1 MNTYSTFAQQMLV
14 FIHLFAFAFA
24 IVMIV
29 GEDIK
34 ILISKKMDVGEL
46 HKLANRVTILLGV
59 LWVSGIAL
67 LAIKPGL
74 DLELILANSKLAA
87 KITVVSVLTIN
98 GMLLHLFV
106 FPSFRSPQKFKRI
119 LVIASL
125 LSVISTTS
133 WIYAG
138 LVGAARA
145 IAPIMTYQNYMNIY
159 LALLAFALFIGVTV
173 VYPMMKQLLKS
184 TSFNNQISTI
194 LLNTSSFSTYLRE
207 IRDTKPQPVNRGTEI
222 GREYIY

>member
-1 MNTYSTFAQQMLV
+1 MNTYSSFAQQILV

-29 GEDIK
+29 GEDFK
-34 ILISKKMDVGEL
+34 ILISKKMDVGKL

-106 FPSFRSPQKFKRI
+106 FPSFRSPEKFKRI

-159 LALLAFALFIGVTV
+159 LVLLAFALFVGVLV
-173 VYPMMKQLLKS
+173 VYPMMKLLLKS
-184 TSFNNQISTI
+184 TNFSNQPSTI
-194 LLNTSSFSTYLRE
+194 LLNSSSFSTCMRE
-207 IRDTKPQPVNRGTEI
+207 IRHTNPQPGNREI
-222 GREYIY
+222 EMRAQYIY